1 MFDEWKTKK
10 HRLSDFK
17 ESLSFKMPKFRRKK
31 YAKIKKSDNVILKNK
46 KTRLSDFKQTLRK

>member
-1 MFDEWKTKK
+1 MFDEWKIKK

-31 YAKIKKSDNVILKNK
+31 YAKIKKSDNVRLRNIKN
-46 KTRLSDFKQTLRK
+46 TIIRL